1 MNAFLRSLFNSAPP
15 VKRLLESRDA
25 LRSERDLLTSERV
38 SLIRQIEELKIQDSL
53 KAARGTPTYD
63 ADFLMVWNKNTDF
76 LEDPHFMRAYRAGM
90 NSGHK
95 IGRPAGSDL
104 DIHIEWRIVVCCWAG
119 WHAKHLSGDFVEC
132 GTNTGIMSL
141 AICNYID
148 FNATGKNFFLYDT
161 FQGMPEDQILPE
173 ERTLGRHLEN
183 TMYED
188 CFERARSNFKPFP
201 RARLIKGKVP
211 DTLSMQK
218 IERVCYLM
226 LDMNMAV
233 PEVAAIE
240 YFWDKLVPGAL
251 VLFDDYGWLAY
262 IQQKKA
268 MDSFAAS
275 KGVKILTLPTG
286 QGLLIK
292 P

>member
-1 MNAFLRSLFNSAPP
+1 MHEFFRKLLSPASSI
-15 VKRLLESRDA
+15 KRHLESRNSLRTERDA
-25 LRSERDLLTSERV
+25 LASERI
-38 SLIRQIEELKIQDSL
+38 SLMRQIEELKMKGSIRT
-53 KAARGTPTYD
+53 AIGTPTYD
-63 ADFLMVWNKNTDF
+63 ADFLTVWNKNTDF
-76 LEDPHFMRAYRAGM
+76 LKDPHFMQAYREGM

-104 DIHIEWRIVVCCWAG
+104 DIHIEWRILVCCWAG
-119 WHAKHLSGDFVEC
+119 WHAKQLSGDFVEC

-141 AICNYID
+141 AICNYIN
-148 FNATGKNFFLYDT
+148 FNATGKNFFLFDT

-183 TMYED
+183 AMYED
-188 CFERARSNFKPFP
+188 CYERACSNFKPFP
-201 RARLIKGKVP
+201 KAQLIKGKVP
-211 DTLSMQK
+211 DTLETQN
-218 IERVCYLM
+218 INQVCYLM
-226 LDMNMAV
+226 LDMNMVV
-233 PEVAAIE
+233 PELAAIE
-240 YFWDKLVPGAL
+240 YFWDKLVKGAI

-268 MDSFAAS
+268 MDSFAAN